1 MSGERSHQLVTT
13 DRNGQQP
20 APELRHCAP
29 VHVMRMKRKYVN
41 FIICHES
48 CIFAQTFVTIR
59 KQDIECARD
68 EYSSNCLSYHNVATC
83 HKMAGGR
90 NLRGKTHS
98 LSSAQRSDQSRL
110 WIGAHV
116 CLSAERVMYMSSS
129 HPCLHGTQLTNDE
142 THHNYGKK
150 DLLGSMGIWSW
161 NQWGVTSIV

>member
-29 VHVMRMKRKYVN
+29 VHVMCMKRKYVN

-83 HKMAGGR
+83 HKMAGREEFTGK
-90 NLRGKTHS
+90 NPLSLLRS
-98 LSSAQRSDQSRL
+98 EIRSEPPLNRGPRVFVCRESDVYELVSPLPSRYP
-110 WIGAHV
+110 A
-116 CLSAERVMYMSSS
+116 
-129 HPCLHGTQLTNDE
+129 D
-142 THHNYGKK
+142 K
-150 DLLGSMGIWSW
+150 
-161 NQWGVTSIV
+161 